1 MRFQHK
7 GFTLIELLVV
17 ITIMAIMALIALPN
31 MSQWLAARRVA
42 GQAEQVANL
51 LRFARAEAVRLNAP
65 VYVCPVQIRADGNP
79 DNYCNTTYSGQGLGA
94 FADVDRNNA
103 YGRATNDV
111 ALRAIVL
118 NAANRDDMVDYT
130 FETYNFAGARTG
142 TNQVWAF
149 APSGSFATMEVLG
162 GAQNV
167 ADGFVKISMTDARAA
182 DDQARAKR
190 ASVVLLDSSGR
201 ASVCDR
207 RDERDLCKFRAATG
221 D

>member
-1 MRFQHK
+1 MRFKNK

-79 DNYCNTTYSGQGLGA
+79 DNYCNTVYSGQGLGA
-94 FADVDRNNA
+94 FADVDRNNT
-103 YGRATNDV
+103 YVRNTDDV
-111 ALRAIVL
+111 ALRSIIL
-118 NAANRDDMVDYT
+118 NSANNDAVDYT

-142 TNQVWAF
+142 NNQVWGF
-149 APSGSFATMEVLG
+149 LPNGSFGHMQALG
-162 GAQNV
+162 GTLNAG
-167 ADGFVKISMTDARAA
+167 DGYVKISMTDARAA
-182 DDQARAKR
+182 DDAARANR
-190 ASVVLLDSSGR
+190 ASIVLVDPSGR

-207 RDERDLCKFRAATG
+207 RDERALCRFEPAAG
-221 D
+221 N